1 MYRAR
6 SFRGCAWTF
15 VAAIALLCTAGCGS
29 SGSNKTTQVPIAVTL
44 QPSPIVLP
52 QDGSI
57 AQAQITI
64 TSTSETALVS
74 FTNLPAGVQ
83 ETYSASDTNPSG
95 TIKFTASNISPA
107 GTYTPTITVISAG
120 QTKSTSI
127 SLVIAPVIKVGN
139 TVDTT
144 LGVAG
149 KLEQFMATSFQ
160 IFQYT
165 GQIFGSGAT
174 ATAREQQLTNLGAQH
189 NRMQVI
195 AGGMPMVSNTGTAAD
210 WDFTILDTTAQ
221 HVLASGDHS
230 PEFQIGTAPVWMCD
244 SQGRLLVAA
253 HAHDFAV
260 YAANLVRYYNKGGFD
275 VGTKHFQSPS
285 TYPITWWGIFN
296 EYNLNGLSAAEYVTL
311 YNATVPAML
320 AVDPTI
326 KISALE
332 FSDFGLGSSGAGD
345 PMQALPT
352 FLAATSAGGVN
363 TQVDVLSTHFYGT
376 CNQSDTDANLFVQV
390 PVFAQNINYF
400 YTTLKNRPDLA
411 KAQVWVTENNVN
423 ADFNDGTG
431 KSTCNPGQTFVT
443 DQRGTSAFFAAWRP
457 YVFSQLG
464 KAGNRA
470 LYHWDYASDKQYGE
484 VDSASDYYLSYWVD
498 RTLFN
503 MFPSTPASPGPDILS
518 LTATD
523 TASIETLATR
533 SANGT
538 VRVMIVDR
546 AVHAPGDNNGT
557 GDPRTVIVDTSTFG
571 TFGSASVL
579 TIDAS
584 TNVTNGPTSASI
596 SPAAHI
602 TVTLNGYG
610 TAFLSLTP

>member
-1 MYRAR
+1 MYRGR
-6 SFRGCAWTF
+6 SFRGCAWVF
-15 VAAIALLCTAGCGS
+15 IAAILFLQTTGCGS
-29 SGSNKTTQVPIAVTL
+29 GGPNTIQVPIAVIL

-57 AQAQITI
+57 VQAQITV
-64 TSTSETALVS
+64 TSTSDTALVS
-74 FTNLPAGVQ
+74 FTGLPAGVQ
-83 ETYSASDTNPSG
+83 ETYSASGASPSG
-95 TIKFTASNISPA
+95 TIKFTASNATPA
-107 GTYTPTITVISAG
+107 GTYTPTMTVNSAG

-127 SLVIAPVIKVGN
+127 SLVIAPVVKVGN

-144 LGVAG
+144 LGIAG

-165 GQIFGSGAT
+165 GQIFGSGVT
-174 ATAREQQLTNLGAQH
+174 ATAREQELTNLGAQH

-221 HVLASGDHS
+221 PVLASGDHS
-230 PEFQIGTAPVWMCD
+230 PELQIGTAPAWMCD

-253 HAHDFAV
+253 HAHDFAA

-275 VGTKHFQSPS
+275 VGAKHFQSPS
-285 TYPITWWGIFN
+285 TYPITWWGVFN
-296 EYNLNGLSAAEYVTL
+296 EYNLNGLSASDYVTL

-326 KISALE
+326 KFSALE
-332 FSDFGLGSSGAGD
+332 LSDFGLGSGGSGD

-352 FLAATSAGGVN
+352 FLAAPNAGGVN

-376 CNQSDTDANLFVQV
+376 CNQSDTDAKLFLQV

-400 YTTLKNRPDLA
+400 YQQLAKRPDLA

-443 DQRGTSAFFAAWRP
+443 DQRGTSAFFTAWRP
-457 YVFSQLG
+457 YVISQLG

-470 LYHWDYASDKQYGE
+470 IYQWEYSADKQYGE
-484 VDSASDYYLSYWVD
+484 VDSANNYYLSYWVD
-498 RTLFN
+498 RTLTN
-503 MFPSTPASPGPDILS
+503 MFPSTPANPGPDILTV
-518 LTATD
+518 TATD
-523 TASIETLATR
+523 TMSIETLATR
-533 SANGT
+533 SADGT

-557 GDPRTVIVDTSTFG
+557 GDPRTVFVDTSSFG
-571 TFGSASVL
+571 TFAAASVL

-584 TNVTNGPTSASI
+584 TNVLNGPTSASI
-596 SPAAHI
+596 SPAARI
-602 TVTLNGYG
+602 QVTLNGYG